1 MLGSGGPGG
10 RGGGVVGHGG
20 KGPLLLLRVRNSD
33 AAPGSVGPGMLTERS
48 QCQGQTP
55 AEAGVLSTGAEPWNS
70 SGSVG
75 ETGELGSEVRGCGD
89 CGERGFHGPDAQLG
103 KWRGYSWTRC
113 PLQST
118 D

>member
-89 CGERGFHGPDAQLG
+89 CGGAGLLASNIER
-103 KWRGYSWTRC
+103 R
-113 PLQST
+113 
-118 D
+118 